1 MGLFKKVF
9 RPVRKIAKKIIP
21 KEVKPFLPYIAA
33 GFGPSTVGLTGT
45 AFAKAAAQKALI
57 AAATSAATDEQ
68 GDPLRA
74 GLLAITPDVASQGL
88 GAVSQKFGP
97 TAIIDDADKLTL
109 AQRIGEGARRGQEFI
124 KANEGLKTVLAQTG
138 IDQAAKFAEIRQN

>member
-1 MGLFKKVF
+1 MGLFKRVF

-21 KEVKPFLPYIAA
+21 KEVRPFLPYIAA
-33 GFGPSTVGLTGT
+33 GFGPSTMGLTGT

-74 GLLAITPDVASQGL
+74 GLLAIAPDVASQGL
-88 GAVSQKFGP
+88 GAAAQKFGP
-97 TAIIDDADKLTL
+97 ASEI
-109 AQRIGEGARRGQEFI
+109 
-124 KANEGLKTVLAQTG
+124 
-138 IDQAAKFAEIRQN
+138 IDQADTLTFAQKVGEGERKGQ